1 MIFVSYSS
9 IIVKLLL
16 AFPTSMKVK
25 ICLNNGS
32 NCSLIVKV
40 DFFFLFQVDKLFIE
54 NTLISEYIECINT
67 DMLTSSSD
75 EINTLYTAVFRHMY
89 KAIQPLDYYSNE
101 LVAYIGILNQLSKWP
116 NLVRVTN
123 WIDLSFLNFSSFF
136 VFKRLSFDCLIRKLF
151 QIVLRCPI
159 HRAVVEPMK
168 THSSVVFSRNH
179 VYHQYRANLFFS
191 SKNRRPWPNA
201 MLKSSRA
208 ICGR

>member
-16 AFPTSMKVK
+16 AFPTSTKVK

-40 DFFFLFQVDKLFIE
+40 DFFFLFQFDKLFIE

-75 EINTLYTAVFRHMY
+75 EIDTLYTAVLRHMY
-89 KAIQPLDYYSNE
+89 KAVQPLDYYSSE

-123 WIDLSFLNFSSFF
+123 
-136 VFKRLSFDCLIRKLF
+136 
-151 QIVLRCPI
+151 
-159 HRAVVEPMK
+159 
-168 THSSVVFSRNH
+168 
-179 VYHQYRANLFFS
+179 
-191 SKNRRPWPNA
+191 
-201 MLKSSRA
+201 
-208 ICGR
+208 